1 LKTILIIDDDTDM
14 VDAMK
19 IVLESGGYKVLSA
32 PNSVV
37 GLKLLTESNP
47 DLLILDVMME
57 TDTEGFEVAWQIRS
71 EDPASAYAAFR
82 KMPILMITN
91 VGNEKHMKFDP
102 KKDSDFLPVD
112 DFITKPVKPVDLLDK
127 VGKYLI

>member
-1 LKTILIIDDDTDM
+1 MKRILIIDDDTDV

-19 IVLESGGYKVLSA
+19 IVLETSGYKVFTA
-32 PNSVV
+32 PNSKL
-37 GLKLLTESNP
+37 GLKSMLENKP

-57 TDTEGFEVAWQIRS
+57 TDTEGFQTALQIRS
-71 EDPASAYAAFR
+71 EDPGSIYKDFV
-82 KMPILMITN
+82 KVPILMITN

-112 DFITKPVKPVDLLDK
+112 DFVTKPVKPVELVEK
-127 VGKYLI
+127 VGKFLG